1 MSEERTKGILLF
13 LGVIF
18 IIVFCIIPFMWMI
31 IVSLSGSPDFLVTE
45 QFTLTLRNYVDVLTL
60 ENLHFVDYLK
70 NSIVIA
76 GIAAIVSAAIGA
88 FAAYA
93 LSRFTFPG
101 KIPVILAVL
110 ALSMFPQISVVGY
123 LYRMMTNLGWVN
135 TYQALVFPYIALGLP
150 FALWMLLSYFS
161 QIPIEIDKAAKV
173 DGASTLQII
182 RRIIVPIALPG
193 YLSTVLLLFM
203 LSFNEFLFAL
213 MLTTDFRARTVP
225 VGIALFQGLH
235 GEIPWGY
242 IMSASAIS
250 CIPVIVIA
258 LVFQK
263 YIVQGLTRGAV
274 K

>member
-1 MSEERTKGILLF
+1 MSEQRTKRILLF

-18 IIVFCIIPFMWMI
+18 VIVFCIAPFVWMI
-31 IVSLSGSPDFLVTE
+31 IVSFSSSPDFLVRE
-45 QFTLTLRNYVDVLTL
+45 GFALTLRNYVDVLTM

-70 NSIVIA
+70 NSIIIA
-76 GIAAIVSAAIGA
+76 GVAAIMSAAIGA

-93 LSRFTFPG
+93 LSRFTFTG
-101 KIPVILAVL
+101 KIPLILAVL
-110 ALSMFPQISVVGY
+110 ALSMFPQISIVGY
-123 LYRMMTNLGWVN
+123 LYRMMTDLGWVN
-135 TYQALVFPYIALGLP
+135 TYQALIFPYIALGLP

-161 QIPIEIDKAAKV
+161 RIPVELDKAAKV
-173 DGASTLQII
+173 DGASTFQII
-182 RRIIVPIALPG
+182 RRIIVPVALPG

-250 CIPVIVIA
+250 CIPVIIIA